1 MKTITL
7 SGFMIE
13 CCFRCLLLSLL
24 FVSTPTDVT
33 VAGTTSA
40 VSQTTASPDYN
51 PFGIEH
57 VTIYQQD
64 GRFAGWPANN
74 GIYSWGDEILVGFV
88 EAAHYTTD
96 GFHTYNQETARNKY
110 ARSLDGGVTWTI
122 EDAYDLGQKGWAFDN
137 NLSDD
142 EAEHPRDLA
151 TPVSDFTQDG
161 FIFSMMRYNYHYGPS
176 IFYYSEDRGHQW
188 HGPFQLPDRG
198 TPGGGSRTDYLV
210 NGPQDLSVFLTV
222 RKQDRREGRVAHAR
236 TTDGGVSWE
245 LVSWLG
251 PEPEGFD
258 IMPSTVRQSSGEWI
272 TAMRSRNVDPSR
284 DFMKA
289 FRSANG
295 GQQWERL
302 PDPVADTGHYGAPP
316 ALLQL
321 DDGRLALAYAY
332 RSQYGSRICLRLS
345 DDGGES
351 WSHEIPVRAADGA
364 NGDVGYPRMVQR
376 EDGDL
381 VIVYYWNHAL
391 RDVDRPYRYIAAS
404 IVDPGQF

>member
-1 MKTITL
+1 
-7 SGFMIE
+7 MIN
-13 CCFRCLLLSLL
+13 CCSRCLLLSLL
-24 FVSTPTDVT
+24 FVSIPTDVT
-33 VAGTTSA
+33 VAWTA
-40 VSQTTASPDYN
+40 PVVSQTTASPDYN

-57 VTIYQQD
+57 VTIYQRD

-88 EAAHYTTD
+88 EAAHYSTD

-151 TPVSDFTQDG
+151 TPVSDFTRDG

-188 HGPFQLPDRG
+188 HGPFKFPDLG
-198 TPGGGSRTDYLV
+198 TPGVGSRTDYLV

-222 RKQDRREGRVAHAR
+222 GKQDRREGRVAHAR